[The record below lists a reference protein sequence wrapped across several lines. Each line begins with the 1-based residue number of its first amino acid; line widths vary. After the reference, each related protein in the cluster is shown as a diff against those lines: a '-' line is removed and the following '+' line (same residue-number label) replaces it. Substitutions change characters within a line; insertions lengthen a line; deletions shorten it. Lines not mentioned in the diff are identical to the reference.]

1 VSADNHRSSYS
12 FRPRVELKLQALAK
26 RWGVT
31 PTRYME
37 MMIER
42 EAFEAGVT
50 VTNADVIRYNDAME
64 REKQQG

>member
-42 EAFEAGVT
+42 AAFGADVT
-50 VTNADVIRYNDAME
+50 VTNADVIRYNDAKE
-64 REKQQG
+64 REKQG